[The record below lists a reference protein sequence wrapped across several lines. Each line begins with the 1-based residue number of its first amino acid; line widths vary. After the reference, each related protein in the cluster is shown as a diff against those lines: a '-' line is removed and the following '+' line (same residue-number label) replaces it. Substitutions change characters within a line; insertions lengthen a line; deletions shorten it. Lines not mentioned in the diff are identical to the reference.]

1 MATLHRLDT
10 TYAGQPGADGPWAE
24 VAAVLDDPSALATV
38 FQPIASLATGTVVG
52 FEALARFRPPV
63 NRDPAS
69 WFDLAWRVGLGAALE
84 ARTAA
89 LALTAAD
96 RPPGSFLTINLSPSA
111 LVSPEVETVLAR
123 PLAGLVIEITEHEEV
138 EDLSLIHI

>member
-10 TYAGQPGADGPWAE
+10 TYDGPPGADDAWAE

-38 FQPIASLATGTVVG
+38 FQPIASLVTGTVVG
-52 FEALARFRPPV
+52 YEALARFRAPV

-69 WFDLAWRVGLGAALE
+69 WFDLAWRVGLGSALE

-89 LALTAAD
+89 LAVAAPD
-96 RPPGSFLTINLSPSA
+96 RPP
-111 LVSPEVETVLAR
+111 
-123 PLAGLVIEITEHEEV
+123 
-138 EDLSLIHI
+138 